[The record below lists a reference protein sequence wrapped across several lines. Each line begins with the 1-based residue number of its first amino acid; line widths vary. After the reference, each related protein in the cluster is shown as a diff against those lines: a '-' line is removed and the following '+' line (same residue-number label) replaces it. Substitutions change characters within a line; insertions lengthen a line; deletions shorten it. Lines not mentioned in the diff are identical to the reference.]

1 MEEGE
6 ILIIYYIVSF
16 GEELEYGLGEFNFF
30 LRKDNGDNYICLF
43 KCDCY
48 FSR

>member
-6 ILIIYYIVSF
+6 ILTTHHTVSS
-16 GEELEYGLGEFNFF
+16 GEESECGLGEFNLS